1 MRKLL
6 PYEHQLIESLGITK
20 DEYFEFVKVYKEY
33 KDPKVGTALDIRNA
47 TGTVAIVL
55 TVVGILFQVGAALL
69 APKPEIPDIKDKRR
83 RNREQ
88 RFAPT
93 FGFNSTQELASYGDP
108 VNLVYTNQNEFGD
121 VRVASSLV
129 WSAVDNFGSTQF
141 MRLLLVI
148 GAGEIKNINYGR
160 TAFGQTSLTDLDKQN
175 VFIFEDVNLDEDE
188 LSGPPPFTAINENFA
203 KKELFPSNLKANSE
217 DESAFVIPTFWDK
230 RNGFSQAYTPTTS
243 TSLGVFDVI
252 PINVDVKTRDKDG
265 DREEADIGIELRS
278 VTNTHNYKW
287 RNDNGTGETF
297 GVNNKIQ
304 LFFNNAGHKAKG
316 DAKKPAKQ
324 ADNLRRQAVE
334 SLDFGST
341 YMLGSAKFRLERISD
356 PRTIDDDEVTADFIC
371 VEEGQIPGT
380 PYDEED
386 PVQENVDLRKGFEKA
401 KRILGAENDD
411 FDRSVLKASKIIPGS
426 AYRIRSIG
434 DDFDFTTIGASENTK
449 DIIFVAESTPAT
461 ASDANTVSNASVE
474 GVNLT
479 YSGTT
484 ITFEGQQEVKW
495 IPEYVASVSKNFD
508 TNNRQFTDAG
518 TPEDRIYVK
527 RSVSYLTEK
536 TRKIDNFG
544 SIDYTSSQL
553 EDFLADKPVLS
564 TSQLKRQINVQ
575 IDKLKKLI
583 RKIDAGK
590 FFDGSNDTLL
600 QCENDFL
607 NGFKTNPPTN
617 PAVSNVQVQ
626 VFRWDNTFFNT
637 TAINRATGKAESGH
651 LANRHYT
658 DVYKNGYYYFTFAYI
673 DSSGRWNLFNFNGIQ
688 TTAKSEFMFPND
700 DKLTN
705 RRNSLTT
712 KEGTFYKK
720 KNKNRSLGGADNQ
733 ILIKKDA
740 IQAGPTKENKRY
752 LLNTQT
758 GIDNKDFSS
767 NSASDAA
774 DKKNRAIENIDSR
787 VNKLFK
793 ERHEEA
799 IEVIGK
805 DIELLEQ
812 LRDEI
817 RDSEEEA
824 NGEKSGET
832 DRVGTKA
839 IKRAY
844 KILRREKRNALA
856 EIKEALGDWDGFSQ
870 SFDNNFFTKC
880 LVKADTASY
889 STLSE
894 CNMVNFSFKT
904 KLFRR
909 ISGRQKKYGDEK
921 MREYSETD
929 NGIKSRM
936 VFFRMSYQQYQSDG
950 KLGSVNTLPYLC
962 AIRHGSESDFYTQLS
977 FYSPLNEAQGGPT
990 KWRFV
995 FTPVYDIIAEI
1006 RARSFYSYIFLENSR
1021 NQSAVKVGDEHIF
1034 WYGRL
1039 VNRNDFK
1046 KYYPDEAER
1055 GPIYTNEWDMFSVN
1069 SDTQTQ
1075 FSFESGP
1082 EIQLTA
1088 VTEQQFDSSFVKKYK
1103 DMSMMAVGVYAGRG
1117 LQDLRSITALVKQGK
1132 VCRTVESIGTNAAP
1146 TASSSYA
1153 PDIFVDTLL
1162 DKENGIGK
1170 YITDEHLDKD
1180 SLVLA
1185 KKFCEHN
1192 NLPGGVNLFMDGVIA
1207 DVGSWRE
1214 FWINVAPFSLLEL
1227 ARKNGKDTLV
1237 PALPCDGSGHAA
1249 EDNGLPIELQVSALF
1264 TTGNILEDSY
1274 KEEYLNYGTATED
1287 IIASVIYREYTTK
1300 EIFSSKQSVD
1310 VKLKANSNSGNV
1322 IEALSP
1328 TAIRETFDLSQFV
1341 SQREQAIMFGK
1352 LICNQRRYIRK
1363 GIEFQTYPSEA
1374 IIEPGSFIYIDIG
1387 QAHWD
1392 SYSTGIIMEGGQLNT
1407 PLQDAPANGTYQFLV
1422 YKTGTEKAD
1431 TLSATVTD
1439 GVASSLSNRAGYMFV
1454 LGTGKPSKQ
1463 VYRVTEVSIEEEGE
1477 VAIKALEYPCF
1488 ESGGKLRARIADFRR
1503 NADSDP
1509 NVNHPGFE
1517 VS

>member
-6 PYEHQLIESLGITK
+6 PYEHQLVEALGISEE
-20 DEYFEFVKVYKEY
+20 EYLEFVAVQQEY
-33 KDPKVGTALDIRNA
+33 KDAKVGTALDIRNEPVSTTA
-47 TGTVAIVL
+47 LVL
-55 TVVGILFQVGAALL
+55 TVVGVLFQVGAALL
-69 APKPEIPDIKDKRR
+69 APRPEIPGIKDRQR

-108 VNLVYTNQNEFGD
+108 INLVYTNQNTFGD
-121 VRVASSLV
+121 VRVAGSLV
-129 WSAVDNFGSTQF
+129 WSAVDSFGSTQF

-148 GAGEIKNINYGR
+148 GAGEIKNINYER
-160 TAFGQTSLTDLDKQN
+160 TAFGQTSLTDLDRQN

-188 LSGPPPFTAINENFA
+188 LSGPPPFAAINENFA

-217 DESAFVIPTFWDK
+217 DASAFVIPTFWDK

-265 DREEADIGIELRS
+265 DREEADIAIELKS
-278 VTNTHNYKW
+278 VTGTDNYKW
-287 RNDNGTGETF
+287 RNDNDTGATF
-297 GVNNKIQ
+297 EVNDKIQ
-304 LFFNNAGHKAKG
+304 LFFNNAGYKAED
-316 DAKKPAKQ
+316 DAKRPAKQ
-324 ADNLRRQAVE
+324 ADNLRRQAVD

-341 YMLGSAKFRLERISD
+341 YMLGSAKFRLKNISD

-371 VEEGQIPGT
+371 VEQGQIPGT

-386 PVQENVDLRKGFEKA
+386 PVQENVNLRKSFEKA
-401 KRILGAENDD
+401 KRILDAENDD
-411 FDRSVLKASKIIPGS
+411 FDRSNLKASEIIPGNS
-426 AYRIRSIG
+426 YRIRSIG
-434 DDFDFTTIGASENTK
+434 DGFDFTTIGASKNTR
-449 DIIFVAESTPAT
+449 DIIFVAESTPTT
-461 ASDANTVSNASVE
+461 ASNANTVSNASVE
-474 GVNLT
+474 GVTLA
-479 YSGTT
+479 YSGVN
-484 ITFEGQQEVKW
+484 IEFQGQQEVKW

-508 TNNRQFTDAG
+508 INNRQFTDAA

-527 RSVSYLTEK
+527 RSVSYLNEK

-544 SIDYTSSQL
+544 SINYTSNQL

-607 NGFKTNPPTN
+607 NGFKTNPPAN
-617 PAVSNVQVQ
+617 PARIANVQ
-626 VFRWDNTFFNT
+626 VFRWD
-637 TAINRATGKAESGH
+637 RATFNNAKNLATGQAESGN
-651 LANRHYT
+651 LANRYYT
-658 DVYKNGYYYFTFAYI
+658 DVYKDGYYYFTFLYI
-673 DSSGRWNLFNFNGIQ
+673 DSSGRWNFFNFNGIQ
-688 TTAKSEFMFPND
+688 TTATSEFMFPND
-700 DKLTN
+700 DKLID
-705 RRNSLTT
+705 RRAKLTD
-712 KEGTFYKK
+712 KEEKFYEN
-720 KNKNRSLGGADNQ
+720 KNKNRSLGVRDNL
-733 ILIKKDA
+733 LIKEDA
-740 IQAGPTKENKRY
+740 IEAGPTREDRRY
-752 LLNTQT
+752 LLNTRT
-758 GIDNKDFSS
+758 DINNEDFTS

-774 DKKNRAIENIDSR
+774 DKKNRVIETIDSR
-787 VNKLFK
+787 VNKLFE

-844 KILRREKRNALA
+844 KTLRREKRNALA
-856 EIKEALGDWDGFSQ
+856 EIKEALSDWDGFSQ

-921 MREYSETD
+921 MREYSEAD

-936 VFFRMSYQQYQSDG
+936 VFFRMSYRQYQADG
-950 KLGSVNTLPYLC
+950 KLGSVIILPYLC

-977 FYSPLNEAQGGPT
+977 FYSPLNESQGGPT

-1006 RARSFYSYIFLENSR
+1006 RARSFSSYIFLENSK
-1021 NQSAVKVGDEHIF
+1021 NQSAVKVGNEYIF

-1055 GPIYTNEWDMFSVN
+1055 GPIYTNEWDMFSIN

-1088 VTEQQFDSSFVKKYK
+1088 VTEQQFDSSFVRKYK
-1103 DMSMMAVGVYAGRG
+1103 NMSMMAVGVYAGRG
-1117 LQDLRSITALVKQGK
+1117 LQDLRSITALVKEGK

-1153 PDIFVDTLL
+1153 PDIFVDTVL
-1162 DKENGIGK
+1162 DNENGIGK
-1170 YITDEHLDKD
+1170 YVDVISVDKA
-1180 SLVLA
+1180 SLRQA
-1185 KKFCEHN
+1185 KNFCINN
-1192 NLPGGVNLFMDGVIA
+1192 NLPRQEGGGAINLFMDGLIA

-1214 FWINVAPFSLLEL
+1214 FWINAAPFSLLEL
-1227 ARKNGKDTLV
+1227 ARKNGTDTLV
-1237 PALPCDGSGHAA
+1237 PALPTNSDGLAA
-1249 EDNGLPIELQVSALF
+1249 DNNGLPIGFNVSALF
-1264 TTGNILEDSY
+1264 TAGNILEGSY

-1287 IIASVIYREYTTK
+1287 IIASVIYRKYNAKEVFSTK
-1300 EIFSSKQSVD
+1300 ESVD
-1310 VKLKANSNSGNV
+1310 VSLENPPS
-1322 IEALSP
+1322 

-1341 SQREQAIMFGK
+1341 TQREQAIMFGK
-1352 LICNQRRYIRK
+1352 LLCNQRRYIRK
-1363 GIEFQTYPSEA
+1363 GIEFQTFPSEA
-1374 IIEPGSFIYIDIG
+1374 VIAPGDFIYVDVG
-1387 QAHWD
+1387 MKHWD
-1392 SYSTGIIMEGGQLNT
+1392 SYSAGMIMDGGSLNS
-1407 PLQDAPANGTYQFLV
+1407 PLLDARPNGTYQFLV
-1422 YKTGTEKAD
+1422 YKGQTGETKSFSSVSVSNGVAPGLSDYKGWMFVMGTEKPQK
-1431 TLSATVTD
+1431 
-1439 GVASSLSNRAGYMFV
+1439 R
-1454 LGTGKPSKQ
+1454 
-1463 VYRVTEVSIEEEGE
+1463 VYRVTELAIEEEGE
-1477 VAIKALEYPCF
+1477 VSVKALEYPCF
-1488 ESGGKLRARIADFRR
+1488 ESGGQLRARIADFR
-1503 NADSDP
+1503 ASK
-1509 NVNHPGFE
+1509 FT